1 MALKLGMLGMW
12 HTHADGMVRQIT
24 AHPDEFSLIGCYDPD
39 PTVVAKRRQTWEER
53 VPNFR
58 VLDTP
63 QQVLD
68 LQLDGVVVEGR
79 VFENVEF
86 ARLAL
91 ESGRNVLLEKPA
103 GASMQPYRELEALAQ
118 KKHLHV
124 QMIYLFRYMSAVQ
137 EMLRLASAGELGN
150 VYEFRGRLPKDQSLY
165 DEYVEEQKPYS
176 GGMFFEMAGH
186 LIDMLVTILGPP
198 SQVTPF
204 LGHHYS
210 RPPESFVDNGVAI
223 FGCKNSWGI
232 VEVPSFE
239 IAPQT
244 RRIEVYG
251 TDGACV
257 IPHMGSGHLSNNN
270 IQPIEVFRRGQA
282 DWETKNLP
290 AAILQI
296 ADLREFAAIVG
307 GKKEPN
313 YSMQHDLIVHE
324 ALLKASGMM
333 EQGEKK

>member
-1 MALKLGMLGMW
+1 MAMKLGMLGMW
-12 HTHADGMVRQIT
+12 HTHADGMVRQIA
-24 AHPDEFSLIGCYDPD
+24 AHPNEFALVGCYDPE
-39 PTVVAKRRQTWEER
+39 PAVVAKHCPSWEQR
-53 VPNFR
+53 VPNLR
-58 VLDTP
+58 VLDTA
-63 QQVLD
+63 QQLLD

-103 GASMQPYRELEALAQ
+103 GPSMQPFRDLAALAR

-124 QMIYLFRYMSAVQ
+124 QMTYLFRYMSAVQ
-137 EMLRLASAGELGN
+137 EMFRLARSGELGE
-150 VYEFRGRLPKDQSLY
+150 VYEFRGRLPKDQNLY
-165 DEYVEEQKPYS
+165 DEYVEEQKPYA

-210 RPPESFVDNGVAI
+210 RPPASFIDNGVAI
-223 FGCKNSWGI
+223 FGCRSAWGI
-232 VEVPSFE
+232 VEVPAFE

-251 TDGACV
+251 TDGACI

-282 DWETKNLP
+282 NWETKNLP
-290 AAILQI
+290 AATLQI
-296 ADLREFAAIVG
+296 TDLREFAAVVA

-313 YSMQHDLIVHE
+313 FSLEHDLIVHE
-324 ALLKASGMM
+324 ALLRGSGMDDVS
-333 EQGEKK
+333 QKK

>member
-12 HTHADGMVRQIT
+12 HSHADGLVKQVT
-24 AHPDEFSLIGCYDPD
+24 AHPEEFSLVGFYDPD
-39 PTVVAKRRQTWEER
+39 PELVAKRRKAWESR

-58 VLDTP
+58 VFDTP

-79 VFENVEF
+79 VFENVEL

-91 ESGRNVLLEKPA
+91 ESGRNVMLEKPA
-103 GASMQPYRELEALAQ
+103 GPSLKAHRDLVALAQ
-118 KKHLHV
+118 RKHLHV

-137 EMLRLASAGELGN
+137 EMFRLARQGDLGS
-150 VYEFRGRLPKDQSLY
+150 VYEFRARLPKDQKLY
-165 DEYVEEQKPYS
+165 DDYAEELKHYS

-186 LIDMLVTILGPP
+186 VIDMLVTILGPP
-198 SQVTPF
+198 NQVTPF
-204 LGHHYS
+204 LGHHFS

-232 VEVPSFE
+232 IEVPSFE
-239 IAPQT
+239 IAPHS

-251 TDGACV
+251 TEGACV
-257 IPHMGSGHLSNNN
+257 IPHMGSGHLANKDV
-270 IQPIEVFRRGQA
+270 QPIEVFRRGA
-282 DWETKNLP
+282 RDWKTNDLP
-290 AAILQI
+290 AATLQI

-313 YSMQHDLIVHE
+313 VSMEHDLIVQE
-324 ALLKASGMM
+324 ALLKASGMID
-333 EQGEKK
+333 EAPKK